1 MKVLRATEEQYLE
14 LNGYSNETS
23 KLIFVKDGKNNWI
36 VGLEVINDDIYNDI
50 KSKLEELEIIDYTEI
65 PE

>member
-14 LNGYSNETS
+14 LNGYSNKTS
-23 KLIFVKDGKNNWI
+23 KLIFVKDGGNNWI
-36 VGLEVINDDIYNDI
+36 VGLEVINDYIYNDI